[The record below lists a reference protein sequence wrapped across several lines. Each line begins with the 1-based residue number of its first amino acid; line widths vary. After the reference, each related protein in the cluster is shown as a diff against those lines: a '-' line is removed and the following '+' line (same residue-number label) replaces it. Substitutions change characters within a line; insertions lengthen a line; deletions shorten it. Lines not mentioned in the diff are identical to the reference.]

1 MGTRLP
7 GSESVEPC
15 DSVGPIKDYCME
27 QQLES
32 GFKALV
38 SCWKPL
44 TVSARRRRRIRPM
57 EFESEF

>member
-1 MGTRLP
+1 MGTLA

-15 DSVGPIKDYCME
+15 DSVGLIKDYCMQ

-32 GFKALV
+32 GFRTLV

-44 TVSARRRRRIRPM
+44 TVSERRRRRKRPM
-57 EFESEF
+57 GFE

>member
-1 MGTRLP
+1 MGTLA

-15 DSVGPIKDYCME
+15 DSVGLIKDYCMQ

-32 GFKALV
+32 GFRTLV

-44 TVSARRRRRIRPM
+44 TVSERRRRKKRPM
-57 EFESEF
+57 EFE